1 MRIAIFDV
9 EADGL
14 TPTKVWCLSYNK
26 HKGTSSISTTTS
38 YKEMKTFLLS
48 ADVLVGHN
56 ITRWDIPHLE
66 RLLDIAITA
75 KLVDTLALSWYLE
88 PKRIMHGLDSYGD
101 EFGIPK
107 PKVEDWTEQPIE
119 VYTHRCHEDVAINTL
134 LWEKQWKHL
143 LLLYGSEEEA
153 WRLIDYLSFK
163 MDCAREQERHRWKLD
178 TDRCERVLEKLSK
191 DKEVKTEGL
200 ARVMPKVAVRASKG
214 PPKKPYKKNGELS
227 VSGMLWE
234 EFLLENNLPLSH
246 KEEVEYV
253 KDYKEPNPGSHQQV
267 KAWLYDLGWKPETF
281 KYDRNKETGD
291 VRKIEQIN
299 MPHGA
304 GICPSIKQLYDK
316 EPSLELLD
324 GLSVI
329 SHRISILKGFLS
341 NVDEDGYV
349 QAQVQGL
356 TNTLRWKHKVCVNLP
371 GIDKA
376 YGEDIRGCLIVPD
389 ARPEAPEGYVLVG
402 SDMSSLEDRTKQHY
416 MWDFDP
422 DYVKEMCTDDFDPH
436 LDLCVAGGML
446 SVNDV
451 NNHKSGLEDHG
462 GKRKLGKAANY
473 ACVYG
478 AGGAT
483 VARSAGISESEGTRL
498 VEAYWKR
505 NWSVE
510 AIAAAQL
517 TKTCRRQKWLY
528 NPVSRLWYSLRA
540 EKDRFSTLNQGTGVW
555 CFDTWV
561 GYQRQKGIPII
572 GQFHDET
579 INLVKEEN
587 KDKAKKVLR
596 WAIDQTNKELKLNR
610 ELDIDIQFGINYA
623 AIH

>member
-1 MRIAIFDV
+1 MRIAVFDV
-9 EADGL
+9 EANGL
-14 TPTKVWCLSYNK
+14 LPTKLWCLSYNK
-26 HKGTSSISTTTS
+26 AKGVDNIATTTK
-38 YKEMKTFLLS
+38 YEMMKKFLLS

-66 RLLDIAITA
+66 RLLSITITA
-75 KLVDTLALSWYLE
+75 KIVDTLALSWYLE
-88 PKRIMHGLDSYGD
+88 PNRVLHGLDSYGD
-101 EFGIPK
+101 EFGVPK
-107 PKVEDWTEQPIE
+107 PKVEDWSEQPIE
-119 VYTHRCHEDVAINTL
+119 VYAHRCHEDVAINTL

-178 TDRCERVLEKLSK
+178 VDRCENVLEKLSK
-191 DKEVKTEGL
+191 DKEEKIAGL
-200 ARVMPKVAVRASKG
+200 LLTMPKVPVRASKS
-214 PPKKPYKKNGELS
+214 PPKKMYKKDGSLS
-227 VSGMLWE
+227 SIGMQWQ
-234 EFLLENNLPLSH
+234 EFLLENNLPDDH
-246 KEEVEYV
+246 NEEV
-253 KDYKEPNPGSHQQV
+253 DYIKEQKEPNPNSNPQL
-267 KAWLYDLGWKPETF
+267 KSWLYSLGWEPETF

-299 MPHGA
+299 RPHGA
-304 GICPSIKQLYDK
+304 GICPSIKRLYNK

-341 NVDEDGYV
+341 AVDEEGYV

-371 GIDKA
+371 GIDKP
-376 YGEDIRGCLIVPD
+376 YGDDIRGCLIC
-389 ARPEAPEGYVLVG
+389 PEGYVLVG

-416 MWDFDP
+416 MWDFDK
-422 DYVKEMCTDDFDPH
+422 DYVEEMMTDDFDPH

-446 SVNDV
+446 TDGQVRD
-451 NNHKSGLEDHG
+451 HKKGIQDHSGA
-462 GKRKLGKAANY
+462 RKLGKAANY
-473 ACVYG
+473 SCVYG

-483 VARSAGISESEGTRL
+483 VARAAGITEREGVKL

-510 AIAAAQL
+510 AIAADQ
-517 TKTCRRQKWLY
+517 KVKQCRRQKWLY

-561 GYQRQKGIPII
+561 KYQRQKGLPII

-579 INLVKEEN
+579 INLVKEKN
-587 KDKAKKVLR
+587 KGKAAEVLR
-596 WAIDQTNKELKLNR
+596 WAIEETNKELKLNR
-610 ELDIDIQFGINYA
+610 ELDIDVQFGINYA

>member
-1 MRIAIFDV
+1 MKIAVFDV
-9 EADGL
+9 EANGL
-14 TPTKVWCLSYNK
+14 MPTKLWCISYNK
-26 HKGTSSISTTTS
+26 HKGVKRIGTVVD
-38 YKEMKTFLLS
+38 YEDMRKFLLS

-56 ITRWDIPHLE
+56 ITRWDVPQLE
-66 RLLDIAITA
+66 RLLSITITA

-88 PKRIMHGLDSYGD
+88 PNRVLYGLDSYGD
-101 EFGIPK
+101 EFGVPK
-107 PKVEDWTEQPIE
+107 PKVVDWSEQPLE

-143 LLLYGSEEEA
+143 VLLYGSEEEA

-163 MDCAREQERHRWKLD
+163 MDCAREQERVRWKLD
-178 TDRCERVLEKLSK
+178 IERCTRVLDKLSK
-191 DKEVKTEGL
+191 DKEEKTKGL
-200 ARVMPKVAVRASKG
+200 VPHMPKVPVMGS
-214 PPKKPYKKNGELS
+214 KKPVIAKLYKKNGEMS
-227 VSGMLWE
+227 VNGMLWQQ
-234 EFLLENNLPLSH
+234 LLQENNLPLSH
-246 KEEVEYV
+246 NEDVTYIKEY
-253 KDYKEPNPGSHQQV
+253 KDPNPNSYPQL
-267 KAWLYDLGWKPETF
+267 KAWLYDLGWVPETF
-281 KYDRNKETGD
+281 DHKRNKETGD
-291 VRKIEQIN
+291 VRKVAQIN

-304 GICPSIKQLYDK
+304 GICPSIKRLYSK

-341 NVDEDGYV
+341 AVDDDGYV

-356 TNTLRWKHKVCVNLP
+356 TNTLRWRHKVCVNLP
-371 GIDKA
+371 GIDKP
-376 YGEDIRGCLIVPD
+376 YGEDIRGCLI
-389 ARPEAPEGYVLVG
+389 APEGYVLVG

-436 LDLCVAGGML
+436 LDLCVSAGML
-446 SVNDV
+446 DS
-451 NNHKSGLEDHG
+451 NNVRDHKAGLEDFT
-462 GKRKLGKAANY
+462 KQRKLGKAANY
-473 ACVYG
+473 SCVYG

-483 VARSAGISESEGTRL
+483 VARAAGISEHEGAKL
-498 VEAYWKR
+498 VKAYWKR
-505 NWSVE
+505 NWSVVSIAE
-510 AIAAAQL
+510 ACI

-528 NPVSRLWYSLRA
+528 NPVSKLWYSLRA

-561 GYQRQKGIPII
+561 KYQRQKGLPQV

-587 KDKAKKVLR
+587 KERAEKTLR

-610 ELDIDIQFGINYA
+610 DLDIDIQFGVNYSE
-623 AIH
+623 IH

>member
-1 MRIAIFDV
+1 MRIAVFDV

-14 TPTKVWCLSYNK
+14 TPTKLWCLSYNK
-26 HKGTSSISTTTS
+26 HKGIEKIGTYTN
-38 YKEMKTFLLS
+38 YEAMRKFLLS

-101 EFGIPK
+101 EFGVPK
-107 PKVEDWTEQPIE
+107 PKVTDWSDQPIE
-119 VYTHRCHEDVAINTL
+119 VYAYRCHEDVTINTL

-163 MDCAREQERHRWKLD
+163 MDCAREQEKVRWKLD
-178 TDRCERVLEKLSK
+178 VDRCEKVLEKLSE
-191 DKEVKTEGL
+191 DKATKTKGLLPHMPEVP
-200 ARVMPKVAVRASKG
+200 VWASKG
-214 PPKKPYKKNGELS
+214 PPKKMYKKSGELS
-227 VSGMLWE
+227 TIGIRWQA
-234 EFLLENNLPLSH
+234 FLLENNLPLSH
-246 KEEVEYV
+246 VEEVKYV
-253 KDYKEPNPGSHQQV
+253 KENKEPNPNSYPQL
-267 KAWLYDLGWKPETF
+267 KAWLYGLGWEPETF
-281 KYDRNKETGD
+281 KYERNKETGD

-299 MPHGA
+299 MPFGA
-304 GICPSIKQLYDK
+304 GICPSIKRLYDK

-356 TNTLRWKHKVCVNLP
+356 TNTLRWKHKVVVNLP
-371 GIDKA
+371 GIDKP
-376 YGEDIRGCLIVPD
+376 YGEDIRGCLV
-389 ARPEAPEGYVLVG
+389 APEGYVLVG
-402 SDMSSLEDRTKQHY
+402 SDMASLEDRTKQHY

-436 LDLCVAGGML
+436 LDLCVVGGML
-446 SVNDV
+446 SVTDV
-451 NNHKSGLEDHG
+451 RKHKDGLEDHG

-483 VARSAGISESEGTRL
+483 VARSAGISESEGKNL

-510 AIAAAQL
+510 AIAAAQ
-517 TKTCRRQKWLY
+517 TVKTCRRQKWLY
-528 NPVSRLWYSLRA
+528 NPVSKLWYSLRA

-561 GYQRQKGIPII
+561 KYQRQKGLPQV
-572 GQFHDET
+572 GQMHDET

-587 KDKAKKVLR
+587 KEKAEKALR

-610 ELDIDIQFGINYA
+610 ELDIDTQFGINYA

>member
-1 MRIAIFDV
+1 MKIAVFDV
-9 EADGL
+9 ECDGF
-14 TPTKVWCLSYNK
+14 TPTKLWCLSYNK
-26 HKGTSSISTTTS
+26 KEGTSYIRTVIA
-38 YKEMKTFLLS
+38 YECMRKFLVS

-56 ITRWDIPHLE
+56 ITRFDIPHLE
-66 RLLDIAITA
+66 RLLSITITA

-101 EFGIPK
+101 EFDVPK
-107 PKVEDWTEQPIE
+107 PKVVDWTEQPIE
-119 VYTHRCHEDVAINTL
+119 VYTHRCHEDVTINTL

-153 WRLIDYLSFK
+153 WRLIGYLSFK
-163 MDCAREQERHRWKLD
+163 MDCAREQERVKWKLD
-178 TDRCERVLEKLSK
+178 VERCERVLKKLSE
-191 DKEVKTEGL
+191 DKATKTEGL
-200 ARVMPKVAVRASKG
+200 LPHMPKVPVWASKG
-214 PPKKPYKKNGELS
+214 PPKKMYKKSGELS
-227 VSGMLWE
+227 TIGIRWE
-234 EFLLENNLPLSH
+234 AFLLENNLPLSH
-246 KEEVEYV
+246 IEEVAYIKEM
-253 KDYKEPNPGSHQQV
+253 KEPNPNSYPQL
-267 KAWLYDLGWKPETF
+267 KAWLYGLGWEPETF
-281 KYDRNKETGD
+281 KYERNKETGD

-299 MPHGA
+299 MPFGA
-304 GICPSIKQLYDK
+304 GICPSIKRLYDK

-341 NVDEDGYV
+341 NVDDGGYV

-356 TNTLRWKHKVCVNLP
+356 TNTLRWKHKVVVNLP
-371 GIDKA
+371 GIDKP
-376 YGEDIRGCLIVPD
+376 YGEDIRGCLV
-389 ARPEAPEGYVLVG
+389 APEGYVLVG

-436 LDLCVAGGML
+436 LDLCVVGGML
-446 SVNDV
+446 SLTDV
-451 NNHKSGLEDHG
+451 REHKAGLEDHG

-483 VARSAGISESEGTRL
+483 VARSAGISEHEGNKL

-510 AIAAAQL
+510 AIAAAQ
-517 TKTCRRQKWLY
+517 TVKTCRRQKWLY
-528 NPVSRLWYSLRA
+528 NPVSKLWYSLRA

-561 GYQRQKGIPII
+561 KYQRQKGLPQV
-572 GQFHDET
+572 GQMHDET
-579 INLVKEEN
+579 INLVKKKN
-587 KDKAKKVLR
+587 KEKAKKALR
-596 WAIDQTNKELKLNR
+596 WAIDQTNKELGLNR
-610 ELDIDIQFGINYA
+610 ELDIDTQFGINYA

>member
-1 MRIAIFDV
+1 MKIAVFDV
-9 EADGL
+9 EANGL
-14 TPTKVWCLSYNK
+14 MPTKLWCISYNK
-26 HKGTSSISTTTS
+26 HKGVKRIGTVVD
-38 YKEMKTFLLS
+38 YEDMRKFLLS

-56 ITRWDIPHLE
+56 ITRWDVPQLE
-66 RLLDIAITA
+66 RLLSITITA

-88 PKRIMHGLDSYGD
+88 PNRVLYGLDSYGD
-101 EFGIPK
+101 EFGVPK
-107 PKVEDWTEQPIE
+107 PKVVDWSEQPLE

-143 LLLYGSEEEA
+143 VLLYGSEEEA

-163 MDCAREQERHRWKLD
+163 MDCAREQERVRWKLD
-178 TDRCERVLEKLSK
+178 IERCTRVLDKLSK
-191 DKEVKTEGL
+191 DKEEKTKGL
-200 ARVMPKVAVRASKG
+200 VPAMPKVPVMGS
-214 PPKKPYKKNGELS
+214 KKPVIAKLYKKNGEMS
-227 VSGMLWE
+227 VNGMLWQQ
-234 EFLLENNLPLSH
+234 LLQENNLPLSH
-246 KEEVEYV
+246 NEDVTYIKEY
-253 KDYKEPNPGSHQQV
+253 KDPNPNSYPQL
-267 KAWLYDLGWKPETF
+267 KAWLYDLGWVPETF
-281 KYDRNKETGD
+281 DHKRNKETGD
-291 VRKIEQIN
+291 VRKVAQIN

-304 GICPSIKQLYDK
+304 GICPSIKRLYSK

-341 NVDEDGYV
+341 AVDDDGYV

-356 TNTLRWKHKVCVNLP
+356 TNTLRWRHKVCVNLP
-371 GIDKA
+371 GIDKP
-376 YGEDIRGCLIVPD
+376 YGEDIRGCLI
-389 ARPEAPEGYVLVG
+389 APEGYVLVG

-416 MWDFDP
+416 MWGFDP

-436 LDLCVAGGML
+436 LDLCVSAGML
-446 SVNDV
+446 DS
-451 NNHKSGLEDHG
+451 NNVRDHKAGLEDFT
-462 GKRKLGKAANY
+462 KQRKLGKAANY
-473 ACVYG
+473 SCVYG

-483 VARSAGISESEGTRL
+483 VARAAGISEHEGAKL
-498 VEAYWKR
+498 VKAYWKR
-505 NWSVE
+505 NWSVVSIAE
-510 AIAAAQL
+510 ACI

-528 NPVSRLWYSLRA
+528 NPVSKLWYSLRA

-561 GYQRQKGIPII
+561 KYQRQKGLPQV

-587 KDKAKKVLR
+587 KERAEKTLR

-610 ELDIDIQFGINYA
+610 DLDIDIQFGVNYSE
-623 AIH
+623 IH

>member
-1 MRIAIFDV
+1 MRIAVFDV
-9 EADGL
+9 EANGL
-14 TPTKVWCLSYNK
+14 LPTKLWCLSYNK
-26 HKGTSSISTTTS
+26 AKGVDNIATTTK
-38 YKEMKTFLLS
+38 YEMMKKFLLS

-66 RLLDIAITA
+66 RLLSITITA
-75 KLVDTLALSWYLE
+75 KIVDTLALSWYLE
-88 PKRIMHGLDSYGD
+88 PNRVLHGLDSYGD
-101 EFGIPK
+101 EFGVPK
-107 PKVEDWTEQPIE
+107 PKVEDWSEQPIE
-119 VYTHRCHEDVAINTL
+119 VYAHRCHEDVAINTL

-178 TDRCERVLEKLSK
+178 VDRCENVLEKLSK
-191 DKEVKTEGL
+191 DKEEKIAGL
-200 ARVMPKVAVRASKG
+200 LLTMPKVPVRASKS
-214 PPKKPYKKNGELS
+214 PPKKMYKKDGSLS
-227 VSGMLWE
+227 SIGMQWQ
-234 EFLLENNLPLSH
+234 EFLLENNLPDDH
-246 KEEVEYV
+246 NEEV
-253 KDYKEPNPGSHQQV
+253 DYIKEQKEPNPNSNPQL
-267 KAWLYDLGWKPETF
+267 KSWLYSLGWEPETF

-299 MPHGA
+299 RPHGA
-304 GICPSIKQLYDK
+304 GICPSIKRLYNK

-341 NVDEDGYV
+341 AVDEEGYV

-371 GIDKA
+371 GIDKP
-376 YGEDIRGCLIVPD
+376 YGDDIRGCLIC
-389 ARPEAPEGYVLVG
+389 PEGYVLVG

-416 MWDFDP
+416 MWDFDK
-422 DYVKEMCTDDFDPH
+422 DYVEEMMTDDFDPH

-446 SVNDV
+446 TDGQVRD
-451 NNHKSGLEDHG
+451 HKKGIQDHSGA
-462 GKRKLGKAANY
+462 RKLGKAANY
-473 ACVYG
+473 SCVYG

-483 VARSAGISESEGTRL
+483 VARAAGISEREGVKL

-510 AIAAAQL
+510 AIAADQ
-517 TKTCRRQKWLY
+517 KVKQCRRQKWLY

-561 GYQRQKGIPII
+561 KYQRQKGLPII

-579 INLVKEEN
+579 INLVKEKN
-587 KDKAKKVLR
+587 KGKAAEVLR
-596 WAIDQTNKELKLNR
+596 WAIEETNKELKLNR
-610 ELDIDIQFGINYA
+610 ELDIDVQFGINYA

>member
-1 MRIAIFDV
+1 M
-9 EADGL
+9 EDGKLVSTIEYSQMKSLL
-14 TPTKVWCLSYNK
+14 TK
-26 HKGTSSISTTTS
+26 
-38 YKEMKTFLLS
+38 
-48 ADVLVGHN
+48 ADVLIGHN
-56 ITRWDIPHLE
+56 IIRWDIPNLE
-66 RLLDIAITA
+66 RVLGIKVKA

-88 PKRIMHGLDSYGD
+88 PSRVIHGLADWGE

-107 PKVEDWTEQPIE
+107 PPIDDWDNLTVEEY
-119 VYTHRCHEDVAINTL
+119 VHRCEEDVRINTK

-143 LLLYGSEEEA
+143 KLLYGSEEEA

-163 MDCAREQERHRWKLD
+163 MDCAREQEENKWKLD
-178 TDRCERVLEKLSK
+178 IDRCEKVLKKLSE
-191 DKEVKTEGL
+191 DKEEKTEGL
-200 ARVMPKVAVRASKG
+200 AKVMPKVAEKALKG
-214 PPKKPYKKNGELS
+214 RPKKPFKKDGSLSATGEKWKEFCDS
-227 VSGMLWE
+227 HSINFDSE
-234 EFLLENNLPLSH
+234 EEH
-246 KEEVEYV
+246 EYI
-253 KDYKEPNPGSHQQV
+253 KGWKEPNPNSSHQI
-267 KAWLYDLGWKPETF
+267 KAWLYSLGWVPETF
-281 KYDRNKETGD
+281 KYVRDKETGD

-299 MPHGA
+299 LPHGG
-304 GICPSIKQLYDK
+304 GICQSIKRLYVN

-341 NVDEDGYV
+341 DVDEDGYV

-371 GIDKA
+371 GVDKP
-376 YGEDIRGCLIVPD
+376 YGEDIRGCLI
-389 ARPEAPEGYVLVG
+389 APEGYVLVG

-422 DYVKEMCTDDFDPH
+422 DYVKEMMTDDFDPH
-436 LDLCVAGGML
+436 LDLCVAGKLL
-446 SVNDV
+446 SSEEVV
-451 NNHKSGLEDHG
+451 QHKAGRADHS
-462 GKRKLGKAANY
+462 KQRKLGKAANY

-483 VARSAGISESEGTRL
+483 VARSAGITEREGIKL

-510 AIAAAQL
+510 AIANSQ
-517 TKTCRRQKWLY
+517 TVKTCRKQKWLY
-528 NPVSRLWYSLRA
+528 NPVSKLWYSLRA

-561 GYQRQKGIPII
+561 KYQRQKGLPQI

-587 KDKAKKVLR
+587 KERAKKVLR
-596 WAIDQTNKELKLNR
+596 WAIDMTKN
-610 ELDIDIQFGINYA
+610 
-623 AIH
+623 

>member
-1 MRIAIFDV
+1 MRIAVFDV
-9 EADGL
+9 EGDGL
-14 TPTKVWCLSYNK
+14 QPTKIWCLSK
-26 HKGTSSISTTTS
+26 QEGKKLVSTTDYS
-38 YKEMKTFLLS
+38 KMRKFLTTV
-48 ADVLVGHN
+48 DVLVGHN

-66 RLLDIAITA
+66 RLLSITITA
-75 KLVDTLALSWYLE
+75 KIVDTLALSWYLE
-88 PKRIMHGLDSYGD
+88 PKRVMHGLANWGE
-101 EFGIPK
+101 EFGVPK
-107 PKVEDWTEQPIE
+107 PPIDDWDNLTVEEY
-119 VYTHRCHEDVAINTL
+119 VHRCEEDVKINTL
-134 LWEKQWKHL
+134 LWERFWKHL
-143 LLLYGSEEEA
+143 MLLYGSEEEA

-178 TDRCERVLEKLSK
+178 VDRCENVLEKLSK
-191 DKEVKTEGL
+191 DKEEKIAGL
-200 ARVMPKVAVRASKG
+200 LLTMPKVAERASKS
-214 PPKKPYKKNGELS
+214 PPKKMYKKDGSLS
-227 VSGMLWE
+227 SLGMQWQ
-234 EFLLENNLPLSH
+234 EFLLENNLPDTH
-246 KEEVEYV
+246 NEPIEYI
-253 KDYKEPNPGSHQQV
+253 KRLKEPNPNSNPQL
-267 KAWLYDLGWKPETF
+267 KSWLYGLGWEPETF

-299 MPHGA
+299 RPHGA
-304 GICPSIKQLYDK
+304 GICPSIKRLYSK

-341 NVDEDGYV
+341 AVDEDGYV

-371 GIDKA
+371 GIDKP
-376 YGEDIRGCLIVPD
+376 YGDDIRGCLIC
-389 ARPEAPEGYVLVG
+389 PEGYVLVG

-422 DYVKEMCTDDFDPH
+422 DYVKEMMTDDFDPH
-436 LDLCVAGGML
+436 LDLCVSGGLLSTTQVAAHKAGE
-446 SVNDV
+446 SDF
-451 NNHKSGLEDHG
+451 SS
-462 GKRKLGKAANY
+462 KRKLGKAANY

-483 VARSAGISESEGTRL
+483 VARSANITEAEGNKL

-510 AIAAAQL
+510 AIAKSQ
-517 TKTCRRQKWLY
+517 TVKQCRRQKWLY
-528 NPVSRLWYSLRA
+528 NPVSKLWYSLRA

-561 GYQRQKGIPII
+561 KYQRQKGLPII

-579 INLVKEEN
+579 INLVKEKN
-587 KDKAKKVLR
+587 KDKAAEVLR
-596 WAIDQTNKELKLNR
+596 WAIEETNKELNLNR
-610 ELDIDIQFGINYA
+610 ELDIDVQFGVNYSQ
-623 AIH
+623 IH

>member
-1 MRIAIFDV
+1 MQ
-9 EADGL
+9 
-14 TPTKVWCLSYNK
+14 WQQ
-26 HKGTSSISTTTS
+26 
-38 YKEMKTFLLS
+38 LL
-48 ADVLVGHN
+48 
-56 ITRWDIPHLE
+56 
-66 RLLDIAITA
+66 
-75 KLVDTLALSWYLE
+75 
-88 PKRIMHGLDSYGD
+88 
-101 EFGIPK
+101 
-107 PKVEDWTEQPIE
+107 Q
-119 VYTHRCHEDVAINTL
+119 
-134 LWEKQWKHL
+134 
-143 LLLYGSEEEA
+143 
-153 WRLIDYLSFK
+153 
-163 MDCAREQERHRWKLD
+163 
-178 TDRCERVLEKLSK
+178 
-191 DKEVKTEGL
+191 
-200 ARVMPKVAVRASKG
+200 
-214 PPKKPYKKNGELS
+214 
-227 VSGMLWE
+227 
-234 EFLLENNLPLSH
+234 ENNLPLSH
-246 KEEVEYV
+246 NEDVKYIKEH
-253 KDYKEPNPGSHQQV
+253 KDPNPNSYPQL
-267 KAWLYDLGWKPETF
+267 KAWLYDLGWVPETF

-299 MPHGA
+299 MPFGA
-304 GICPSIKQLYDK
+304 GICPSIKRLYSK

-341 NVDEDGYV
+341 AVDEEGYV

-371 GIDKA
+371 GIDKP
-376 YGEDIRGCLIVPD
+376 YGEDIRGCLI
-389 ARPEAPEGYVLVG
+389 APEGYVLVG

-416 MWDFDP
+416 MWDYDP

-436 LDLCVAGGML
+436 LDLCVAGGLL
-446 SVNDV
+446 SVDAV
-451 NNHKSGLEDHG
+451 AHHKSGSANHSKE
-462 GKRKLGKAANY
+462 RKLGKAANY

-483 VARSAGISESEGTRL
+483 VARSAGISEREGVKL

-510 AIAAAQL
+510 AIAAAQI

-528 NPVSRLWYSLRA
+528 NPVSKLWYSLRA

-561 GYQRQKGIPII
+561 KYQRQKGLPQV

-587 KDKAKKVLR
+587 KDRAKKVLR

-610 ELDIDIQFGINYA
+610 ELDIDIQYGSNYA
-623 AIH
+623 QIH